1 MTRKKTPIRE
11 WQVEERPREK
21 LWHQGPESLT
31 DSELMAV
38 LLSSGNKD
46 KSAIDLARDI
56 LDQVESQL
64 NRLSR
69 LGVEELCQFPG
80 IGPAKAI
87 TLLAALELGKRRE
100 SEKVNLAEAVTSSI
114 VAFQLMKTILEDKSY
129 EEFWIVLLN
138 RANRFE
144 RRLRISE
151 GGVSGTVADPKK
163 IFKHAI
169 AHQASGIILFHN
181 HPSGSLKPSEA
192 DKRLTKKIRE
202 GCKQLDIMLIDHLI
216 ISNMGYY
223 SFSDEGIL

>member
-1 MTRKKTPIRE
+1 MIRKKTPIRE

-21 LWHQGPESLT
+21 LWQHGTNSLT
-31 DSELMAV
+31 DAELIAV
-38 LLSSGNKD
+38 LLSSGSKD
-46 KSAIDLARDI
+46 RSAVELARDI
-56 LDQVESQL
+56 LTQVGNQI
-64 NRLSR
+64 NKLSR
-69 LGVEELCQFPG
+69 LGVEELCHLPG

-100 SEKVNLAEAVTSSI
+100 SEKVNLSEAISSST
-114 VAFQLMKTILEDKSY
+114 VAFQLMKSVLEDKSY

-144 RRLRISE
+144 RRLKISE

-163 IFKHAI
+163 IFKYAI

-192 DKRLTKKIRE
+192 DKRLTQKIYD
-202 GCKQLDIMLIDHLI
+202 GCKQLDILLIDHLI
-216 ISNMGYY
+216 VSNTGYF
-223 SFSDEGIL
+223 SFADEGLI